1 MKPTPQ
7 CPHARHPVAFA
18 IQVPAQTADP
28 QHRLADRQFRWLHPF
43 PKATPSTSTSSS
55 LRTSSAG
62 ASGVSREIAQQ
73 HDPRRHRHIDPH
85 GLLQSVPGLQAK
97 ILHLTAAL
105 EHQVDLLDRPPT
117 GVFPHHLQRLVR
129 RRGRLE
135 RPEQPVC
142 RPARRWRRVPIP
154 PPGSRSSARRADI
167 SGDPAPTSLA
177 STALPPPHAA
187 QGRQP
192 FDSPQPRPGTGP
204 AGSAP
209 PRAPWP
215 AGRRSCGGLPPRQV
229 PAEFLPLCF
238 FRSPVVCAIHGMK
251 HASRIDARIAPTL
264 MTGNFSKAV
273 LTTMN
278 VFHCDH
284 CGQLVFFENTVCVN
298 CGNTL
303 AYLPDLGSLNPVG
316 AGLWRSPCPGR
327 KDVSIA
333 SVTTTRS
340 TTSVIGSS
348 ATTTR
353 TRSAGR
359 VA

>member
-1 MKPTPQ
+1 MEHRPSRRRRGCAGALRHKICTASLDNRPLGRQNPQLFAIRVVFCRHGSQRQARFRVMKPTPQ

-55 LRTSSAG
+55 LRTWSAPG
-62 ASGVSREIAQQ
+62 PRGSPVRIAQQ
-73 HDPRRHRHIDPH
+73 HHLRRHRHIDPH

-117 GVFPHHLQRLVR
+117 GVFPHHLPRLVR

-142 RPARRWRRVPIP
+142 RPGSPPVARVPIP

-167 SGDPAPTSLA
+167 SGDPARTSLA

-187 QGRQP
+187 RGTPAFRLTSTTARHRTGRLRTA
-192 FDSPQPRPGTGP
+192 SC
-204 AGSAP
+204 ALASGSSIL
-209 PRAPWP
+209 
-215 AGRRSCGGLPPRQV
+215 RRSAPRQV

-238 FRSPVVCAIHGMK
+238 FRSPVVCAI
-251 HASRIDARIAPTL
+251 SRHETCFKNRREDSPDSHDRKL
-264 MTGNFSKAV
+264 LQSGV
-273 LTTMN
+273 
-278 VFHCDH
+278 DH
-284 CGQLVFFENTVCVN
+284 DEC
-298 CGNTL
+298 
-303 AYLPDLGSLNPVG
+303 LPLRSL
-316 AGLWRSPCPGR
+316 
-327 KDVSIA
+327 
-333 SVTTTRS
+333 
-340 TTSVIGSS
+340 
-348 ATTTR
+348 
-353 TRSAGR
+353 RSACLLPKTR
-359 VA
+359 CA